1 MEDLIQIKGTP
12 GFAVSNQT
20 TWLSGDDGVVK
31 NMGNITSDAFAAL
44 RVRNLIVDNTNP
56 VLKTFVLNLDASTLT
71 LEATEPLETSD
82 FQVECIALSSDG
94 DQTSLVNLT
103 GSEAITQNGQFT
115 IINMTATDL
124 EALKLS
130 NFTTTAFLYTSC
142 SLTTDTNDNPL
153 PVVSGLDGTII
164 GDITK
169 PLLESWGISMD
180 DGLASFKFSEPMSI
194 STLKKHLFK
203 VLGLPLASADEEAL
217 SDAP

>member
-1 MEDLIQIKGTP
+1 MGGSTLKYSALILQNDPVGTVQLRLTQPPNATPLSNGVLLKLPLTTEDLIQIKGTP

-130 NFTTTAFLYTSC
+130 NF
-142 SLTTDTNDNPL
+142 
-153 PVVSGLDGTII
+153 
-164 GDITK
+164 
-169 PLLESWGISMD
+169 
-180 DGLASFKFSEPMSI
+180 
-194 STLKKHLFK
+194 
-203 VLGLPLASADEEAL
+203 
-217 SDAP
+217 